1 MKPGPTDLVVAS
13 WGARFRGRHL
23 PCASGYS
30 GIGEKTREGDGLS
43 PAGRFRIVAV
53 MYRPDRVSMH
63 VPRLFQR
70 RTGLPDLRW
79 SMATPRSR
87 VTSTR
92 VRETGPGDIWSDDP
106 ADPAYNRHVSA
117 VDGSEYPYS
126 HERLSRGDPMYDLI
140 AVLDFN
146 LQDPVPGRGSAIFL
160 HAWRGPRYPTA
171 GCIAF
176 PREILAEI
184 IESWLPHS
192 RVFIQG

>member
-13 WGARFRGRHL
+13 WGARFRGRRL
-23 PCASGYS
+23 PCATGYS

-106 ADPAYNRHVSA
+106 ADTGLQS
-117 VDGSEYPYS
+117 
-126 HERLSRGDPMYDLI
+126 SR
-140 AVLDFN
+140 F
-146 LQDPVPGRGSAIFL
+146 GR
-160 HAWRGPRYPTA
+160 
-171 GCIAF
+171 
-176 PREILAEI
+176 
-184 IESWLPHS
+184 
-192 RVFIQG
+192 